1 MIGFKFL
8 KKDHL
13 NNLIKNGANS
23 DGWIFY
29 EILLVA
35 EYLKLDIKE
44 IPVSWADDN
53 NSKVKIFK
61 LIYEYINTFKT
72 KSYFFRQI

>member
-1 MIGFKFL
+1 M
-8 KKDHL
+8 

-23 DGWIFY
+23 DGWIFCT

-44 IPVSWADDN
+44 IPVNWEDDN

-61 LIYEYINTFKT
+61 LIYEYINALLKLRVIFFSNKFK
-72 KSYFFRQI
+72 